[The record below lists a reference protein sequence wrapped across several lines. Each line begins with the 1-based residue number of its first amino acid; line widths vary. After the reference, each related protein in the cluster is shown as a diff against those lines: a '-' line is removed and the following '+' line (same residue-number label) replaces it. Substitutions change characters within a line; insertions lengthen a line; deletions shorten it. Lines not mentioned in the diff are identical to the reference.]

1 MKKSK
6 KAGKARASAT
16 RAKAQ
21 GELQSAQANTRS
33 HRERGTKVIGVT
45 VPKTLTNALD
55 TLINSAQGREILA
68 TALVAGA
75 TAAAAA
81 LTKNAD
87 SSEVAKNRKTAADA
101 GKQLTQ
107 SLSEAAAGA
116 VAGIITEAAR
126 SLLPKSLTREI
137 QNEES
142 RS

>member
-6 KAGKARASAT
+6 KAGKARTSAT
-16 RAKAQ
+16 KAQ
-21 GELQSAQANTRS
+21 GELQSAQAHTRS
-33 HRERGTKVIGVT
+33 RRDTGTKVMGVT
-45 VPKTLTNALD
+45 VPKTLANALD
-55 TLINSAQGREILA
+55 TLVNSAQGREILA

-107 SLSEAAAGA
+107 GLSEAAAGA

-137 QNEES
+137 QNKES

>member
-1 MKKSK
+1 MVL
-6 KAGKARASAT
+6 AHARRMR
-16 RAKAQ
+16 RADS
-21 GELQSAQANTRS
+21 GLRGSLSGVPQSHVGNS
-33 HRERGTKVIGVT
+33 GC
-45 VPKTLTNALD
+45 LTC
-55 TLINSAQGREILA
+55 IKQVC

-81 LTKNAD
+81 LTKNTD
-87 SSEVAKNRKTAADA
+87 SSEVAKNRKRAADA

-107 SLSEAAAGA
+107 GLSEAAAGA

-142 RS
+142 TGR

>member
-6 KAGKARASAT
+6 KAGKARMSTT
-16 RAKAQ
+16 RTKAQ

-33 HRERGTKVIGVT
+33 RRDTKVMGVT

-81 LTKNAD
+81 LTKNTD
-87 SSEVAKNRKTAADA
+87 SSEVARNRKTAADA

-107 SLSEAAAGA
+107 GLSEAAAGA

-137 QNEES
+137 QNKES